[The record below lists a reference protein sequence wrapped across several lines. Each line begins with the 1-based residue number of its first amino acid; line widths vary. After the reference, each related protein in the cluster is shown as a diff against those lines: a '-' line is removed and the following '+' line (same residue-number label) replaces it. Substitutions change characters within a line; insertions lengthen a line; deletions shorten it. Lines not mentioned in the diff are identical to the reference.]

1 LRSGARNGISPDRQ
15 IRSLVLRVDL
25 VGSRRIWTAQL
36 DASSMASGRDG
47 TRRIFWMIKRML
59 KAPGD
64 ARGPELYAEAGD
76 PRWAVR

>member
-1 LRSGARNGISPDRQ
+1 
-15 IRSLVLRVDL
+15 
-25 VGSRRIWTAQL
+25 
-36 DASSMASGRDG
+36 MASGRDG